1 VYQVNDSVGVRDGIH
16 HVVGP
21 TDVTFNDLNLRFN
34 VRDQLARSIE
44 LIENAHRSTL
54 GHEGTAD
61 VASHETE
68 SAEDNDA
75 PAAVTV
81 GIGDGRHA

>member
-21 TDVTFNDLNLRFN
+21 TDITFNDLNLRFN
-34 VRDQLARSIE
+34 VRDQLARSIQ

-54 GHEGTAD
+54 GQKGTAD

-68 SAEDNDA
+68 SAEDNYA
-75 PAAVTV
+75 PAPIAV
-81 GIGDGRHA
+81 GIGDGCHP